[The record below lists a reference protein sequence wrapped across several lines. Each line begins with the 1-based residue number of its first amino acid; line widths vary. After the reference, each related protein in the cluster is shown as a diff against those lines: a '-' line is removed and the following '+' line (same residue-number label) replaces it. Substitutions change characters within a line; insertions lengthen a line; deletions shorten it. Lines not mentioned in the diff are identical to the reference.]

1 MTRNRVT
8 GVSAFCLMA
17 TAPVA
22 AFGQAIQSAPEQTGE
37 VGLSDIVVTARKTTE
52 NNQKAPASI
61 TVVDAAVL
69 TGAGIK
75 VPTDLEKLLPS
86 ASLRIEGA
94 VAQTYI
100 RGVGSNL
107 DFPYTSPAAA
117 ITLNGIILPRY
128 GTMGALFDLSSV
140 QQIAGPQGTLYGG
153 SAAGGAINLLT
164 KQPSDDF
171 TGDVLADA
179 GNYGQVRL
187 VANQN
192 LRASDALSFRLSAD
206 YNRHDGYQSRGLDA
220 ADRLQGRV
228 SALFT
233 PGTDLTALFFV
244 SGYREKGAMSDH
256 GIPNVRPLP
265 DDPWKIP
272 ATSAAGNPVTAL
284 PRNDKIY
291 IAGANIDW
299 QVGGGT
305 ITYIPGY
312 VRVKNDYDFWV
323 NGPAG
328 RDSAILSINNDETQ
342 YSQELR
348 WSQTVGRVK
357 WSAGGFWLRN
367 RTHYNYG
374 IAVAVL
380 PEELGYFVRIPV
392 LGDFNQTRTGYSGFA
407 SATYS
412 ATDEFR
418 LTAGGRISRD
428 RLTATGLGAAGPF
441 TFRRSQSTI
450 DWKVGA
456 EYDVAPRIMLYG
468 NIQTSYIPFGY
479 NPDAGNPAEELK
491 RSKLLAFSGGFK
503 SRLLGNSLELN
514 GEFYYYDYKN
524 FQAFTI
530 SQLTFL
536 STPALAQKSRIYG
549 SELTL
554 RWNVA
559 RDTNIDA
566 SLVAQNA
573 RYTRFSGPGYD
584 YSGFRMAS
592 APVLNVVMGLQH
604 ALDLGSAGRLTGRV
618 STQYNSGFWSSFLHQ
633 GTFQKA
639 FTRTDLLLTYTPD
652 AGKWSLQGYIN
663 NVENSAVFGGIG
675 PTSPGQPGT
684 GPLSPPRTFGV
695 RLSIDWG

>member
-1 MTRNRVT
+1 MGNYATS
-8 GVSAFCLMA
+8 VSAFCLMV
-17 TAPVA
+17 TAPASAFAQA
-22 AFGQAIQSAPEQTGE
+22 AQSERDQTKE

-61 TVVDAAVL
+61 TVVDSVAL

-164 KQPSDDF
+164 MKPASDF
-171 TGDVLADA
+171 VGDLLVDG
-179 GNYGQVRL
+179 GNYGQAHI

-192 LRASDALSFRLSAD
+192 LRASDDLSVRLSAD
-206 YNRHDGYQSRGLDA
+206 YNRHDGYQSHGLDA
-220 ADRLQGRV
+220 ADRLEGRV

-233 PGTDLTALFFV
+233 PGSDLTALLFV
-244 SGYREKGAMSDH
+244 SGYREKGAMGDH

-265 DDPWKIP
+265 DDPWKVP

-284 PRNDKIY
+284 PRNDHIY

-299 QVGGGT
+299 RIGDGT

-312 VRVKNDYDFWV
+312 VRVKNNYDFWV

-328 RDSAILSINNDETQ
+328 RDSAILSIRNDETQ
-342 YSQELR
+342 HSQELR
-348 WSQTVGRVK
+348 WNQTFGRLK
-357 WSAGGFWLRN
+357 LSAGGFWLRN
-367 RTHYNYG
+367 RTHYTYG

-380 PEELGYFVRIPV
+380 PAELGYFVRIPV

-407 SATYS
+407 SATY
-412 ATDEFR
+412 APTDEFR
-418 LTAGGRISRD
+418 LTAGGRVSRD
-428 RLTATGLGAAGPF
+428 RLTAAGLGAAGPF
-441 TFRRSQSTI
+441 TFRKSQSTV
-450 DWKVGA
+450 DWKAGA

-479 NPDAGNPAEELK
+479 NPDAGDPAEELK

-503 SRLLGNSLELN
+503 SRLLDNTLEIN
-514 GEFYYYDYKN
+514 NEFYYYDYKN
-524 FQAFTI
+524 FQAFTV

-559 RDTNIDA
+559 SDTKIDA

-573 RYTRFSGPGYD
+573 RYTRFAGPGYD

-592 APVLNVVMGLQH
+592 APVLNVVVGLQQE
-604 ALDLGSAGRLTGRV
+604 LDFGSSGRLTGRV

-639 FTRTDLLLTYTPD
+639 FTRTDLLLSYTPN
-652 AGKWSLQGYIN
+652 AGSWSIQGYIN

-684 GPLSPPRTFGV
+684 GPLSSPRTFGL
-695 RLSIDWG
+695 RLSIGWE